1 MRRASPSTCRLL
13 VPESGL
19 GGLLTPPSSNA
30 QGPLPCAI
38 SPPACAVP
46 GGLRFG
52 FYTNQKERQSVCV
65 GERKCV
71 CECVCVC
78 VRVFVQVRI
87 SSSCGVLI
95 MGWQRLVGFL
105 HFQVSFSKE
114 PYTDMSSFTDET
126 SFFLINSTSM
136 RLSSLATGW
145 RRPTERFIRS
155 FPAKEP
161 YNYAALERDLKDKA
175 SYGSWPPS
183 AYL

>member
-1 MRRASPSTCRLL
+1 MRSPRGFTVRGLYQ
-13 VPESGL
+13 PERK
-19 GGLLTPPSSNA
+19 T
-30 QGPLPCAI
+30 
-38 SPPACAVP
+38 
-46 GGLRFG
+46 
-52 FYTNQKERQSVCV
+52 ERVC
-65 GERKCV
+65 GRERKCV
-71 CECVCVC
+71 SVCVC
-78 VRVFVQVRI
+78 VRVCVFVQVRI
-87 SSSCGVLI
+87 SSWCGVLI

-114 PYTDMSSFTDET
+114 PYTNMSSFTDET
-126 SFFLINSTSM
+126 SFFWINSTRM

-161 YNYAALERDLKDKA
+161 YNYAGLERDLKDKA